1 MFQRGGLSLP
11 SSNAPVVAEGDG
23 STSDSQPLLELTSV
37 DGGLVAAGQPL
48 RIKGITW
55 WGAES
60 VAACPEGLDH
70 QSIDDLLAFV
80 SRQGFNAVRLPF
92 LHQHVLFDE
101 PLKTTAFSKKLNAA
115 LAPDGQPVSYTEM
128 LLAVAQRAAAHGLL
142 VFLVAHS
149 VERMWYSRSIA
160 EETVLDSWDAVARR
174 LCGQWNVVAVD
185 LKDKPSAASW
195 GMGGDDDWD
204 AAAARLGNH
213 VLGKCPRWLIVVE
226 GVGAKPGADQD
237 PEMSFAA
244 MCAAA
249 AAQFFHRAIFSPG
262 AILGRAILS
271 ARPRHRYPDFFDGEN
286 FVGASLH
293 PVALKPPTSSRTV
306 RTRTGRAC
314 GCSPMREEEFPENI
328 EQVWSTSLPPPRPA
342 APCPPPGG
350 RTSLKR
356 DRDWQDWAVRH
367 AAREGISLFYDSL
380 NPASGRGGDAPS
392 DPVVEGADGRD
403 AAPSSA
409 AASAACSTIGARRGP
424 TSSTCSPS
432 SPRRASPRCSTS
444 PTAAPRARRRR
455 RSPARRVYPDWLRPS
470 PPPPPPPPCLWTPP
484 DPAADGCI
492 RHVGGAGA
500 ARAVLRGR
508 LAGPCRWRRRGR
520 CRRRRR
526 PPRRP
531 SRLRLADADA
541 SVAHPGRASR
551 PSMAAVCSA
560 RAQGQGDIHFVPR
573 AKGKGR
579 GAAASSR
586 TTSAT
591 TTRSPTAPNFS
602 STLRT
607 RRRRH
612 RR

>member
-1 MFQRGGLSLP
+1 M
-11 SSNAPVVAEGDG
+11 G

-101 PLKTTAFSKKLNAA
+101 PLKATAFSKKLNAA

-249 AAQFFHRAIFSPG
+249 AAQFSARNSLCRR
-262 AILGRAILS
+262 AILG
-271 ARPRHRYPDFFDGEN
+271 
-286 FVGASLH
+286 
-293 PVALKPPTSSRTV
+293 
-306 RTRTGRAC
+306 
-314 GCSPMREEEFPENI
+314 
-328 EQVWSTSLPPPRPA
+328 
-342 APCPPPGG
+342 
-350 RTSLKR
+350 
-356 DRDWQDWAVRH
+356 
-367 AAREGISLFYDSL
+367 
-380 NPASGRGGDAPS
+380 
-392 DPVVEGADGRD
+392 
-403 AAPSSA
+403 
-409 AASAACSTIGARRGP
+409 
-424 TSSTCSPS
+424 
-432 SPRRASPRCSTS
+432 
-444 PTAAPRARRRR
+444 
-455 RSPARRVYPDWLRPS
+455 
-470 PPPPPPPPCLWTPP
+470 
-484 DPAADGCI
+484 
-492 RHVGGAGA
+492 
-500 ARAVLRGR
+500 
-508 LAGPCRWRRRGR
+508 
-520 CRRRRR
+520 
-526 PPRRP
+526 
-531 SRLRLADADA
+531 
-541 SVAHPGRASR
+541 
-551 PSMAAVCSA
+551 
-560 RAQGQGDIHFVPR
+560 AQF
-573 AKGKGR
+573 
-579 GAAASSR
+579 
-586 TTSAT
+586 
-591 TTRSPTAPNFS
+591 
-602 STLRT
+602 
-607 RRRRH
+607 
-612 RR
+612 